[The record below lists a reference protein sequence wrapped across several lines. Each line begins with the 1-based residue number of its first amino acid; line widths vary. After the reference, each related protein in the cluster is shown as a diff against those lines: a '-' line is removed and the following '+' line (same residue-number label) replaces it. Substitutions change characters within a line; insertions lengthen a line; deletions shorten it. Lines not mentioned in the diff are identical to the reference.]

1 MTSQERNP
9 AATTAAAAAVVL
21 NNNNNNGA
29 VSAVENDVI
38 TSKGEPVGQAG
49 PARKTQVYVEP
60 TSLAKP
66 SVLCVAEQTLDKMH
80 QFKAHNT
87 QNDNENDGNNDI
99 ATKYTSAHVEE
110 AEKLYAKAEAS
121 VANGLSGCIDWIR
134 ARDLFHEAGAL
145 FAACG
150 YADAAAKAFLHAG
163 VITQAFKSE
172 TETILMLSLAADN
185 LQVVQPAI
193 AVDVLNFLSD
203 AFAKSGLTIQAARC
217 KRDAAELLDYRL
229 EMPVQAVQTYR
240 EAIQLFGDRTVTKSF
255 TRGCMERISA
265 LTVLQLKFVEASE
278 LYMEES
284 KMVQRFIPKTRQ
296 FLYSLLCLLA
306 NGFGG
311 DDRYFDALYYTR
323 KKFDALQEEE
333 RHFQQGKEY
342 TLMRQ
347 LIDAN
352 DHGSLNEFDIAV
364 FKYKSCATFKPDI
377 IFDILIERC
386 RSNLYEHMEQYM

>member
-1 MTSQERNP
+1 MNSPERNP
-9 AATTAAAAAVVL
+9 STATAAATAAAAVVVVS
-21 NNNNNNGA
+21 NDGA
-29 VSAVENDVI
+29 VSAVENVAI
-38 TSKGEPVGQAG
+38 SSKGESVQAG
-49 PARKTQVYVEP
+49 LARKAQAYVQLTPSAEP
-60 TSLAKP
+60 L
-66 SVLCVAEQTLDKMH
+66 VLCASEQTLVKMH
-80 QFKAHNT
+80 QVEAYN
-87 QNDNENDGNNDI
+87 NGNNNENDRKDDAI
-99 ATKYTSAHVEE
+99 TKHTSSHVEE

-121 VANGLSGCIDWIR
+121 VANGLSRCIDWLH

-145 FAACG
+145 FATG
-150 YADAAAKAFLHAG
+150 GHADAAAKAFLHAG

-172 TETILMLSLAADN
+172 SETILMLSLAADN

-193 AVDVLNFLSD
+193 AVDVLNFLSN
-203 AFAKSGLTIQAARC
+203 AFSKSGLVIQAARC

-229 EMPVQAVQTYR
+229 EMPVEAVQTYK
-240 EAIQLFGDRTVTKSF
+240 EAMQLFGDRNVTKSF

-265 LTVLQLKFVEASE
+265 LTALQLKFVEASE
-278 LYMEES
+278 LYIEEA
-284 KMVQRFIPKTRQ
+284 KMVQRFLPKTRQ

-306 NGFGG
+306 NGFGS

-364 FKYKSCATFKPDI
+364 FTYKSCATFKPDI
-377 IFDILIERC
+377 VFDILIERC